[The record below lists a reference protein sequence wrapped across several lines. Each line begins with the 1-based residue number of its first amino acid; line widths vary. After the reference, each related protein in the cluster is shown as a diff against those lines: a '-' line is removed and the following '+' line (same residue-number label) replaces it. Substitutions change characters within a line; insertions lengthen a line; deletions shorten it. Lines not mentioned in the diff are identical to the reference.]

1 MLKTLLKKHQ
11 PQFAPSRVVHVE
23 KKDIFQKIAR
33 RRGDEYL
40 GKFPTIEVDYDQQ
53 EIEDW
58 GNI

>member
-1 MLKTLLKKHQ
+1 LKKHQ